1 MGNIII
7 IAFGIIWLVTF
18 LIINRECL
26 FKTNT
31 KVDEPLS
38 YEAYSDFISSLAG
51 KAVIDIALKNQYKDW
66 LTSKNWPIIEYLLY
80 SNYSIFI

>member
-1 MGNIII
+1 MGNILIM
-7 IAFGIIWLVTF
+7 AFGIIWLVTF

-66 LTSKNWPIIEYLLY
+66 LTSKNWPIIE
-80 SNYSIFI
+80 